1 MSTSSTVRMRL
12 PQRMMGRLTAV
23 LALSLAV
30 AAPSLVDGVG
40 AGSGLALT
48 SDVTATGAPVTTET
62 PVRFAQ
68 ANLRAGMGT
77 SALAADVATVVADQ
91 PDFITY
97 NEVDGRQDTAVAPAP
112 YRLFRAAKVGD
123 ANVDRYTR
131 ETAVAWNANKWTPL
145 ASGTWEISN
154 VRGKYDWQNREW
166 GIRYANWVTLTNAD
180 GRTVSVVAVHV
191 APDTTTFTAGIL
203 EPSLRRLGQLASV
216 LDDRGPV
223 MIGGDLNVNY
233 RETAKYPR
241 SLMAELDLTPTYD
254 ALKAS
259 LPTGDQ
265 KGASI
270 DYVLLRSSA
279 NFSVKQQY
287 TRELNSDHD
296 LLVAD
301 AAVLT
306 EKVGMWGAGIVVS
319 DPAVAPNKVVDMVA
333 RAIDSMPAGS
343 TLHLSARTMYRS
355 HVLAAI
361 RNAKARGVQIQLLF
375 GDRTPTPAINALM
388 RTLGTNT
395 ARKSWAVNRPRPYTR
410 HGIPPLQVLASESG
424 GTPALRIDVN
434 RAIQNT
440 PYTQTMT
447 GRIYTDGVS
456 YDTAFRTFFAAA
468 GRPL

>member
-1 MSTSSTVRMRL
+1 MSTSSTVSMRL
-12 PQRMMGRLTAV
+12 ARRMTGGLAV
-23 LALSLAV
+23 ALGLSLAV
-30 AAPSLVDGVG
+30 VTPALVGSE
-40 AGSGLALT
+40 GSGGGLT
-48 SDVTATGAPVTTET
+48 MASDVTTSGTPVPSET
-62 PVRFAQ
+62 PVRLAQ
-68 ANLRAGMGT
+68 ANLWAGMGAST
-77 SALAADVATVVADQ
+77 LAADVATVVADK

-97 NEVDGRQDTAVAPAP
+97 NEVDGRQDTSLAPAP
-112 YRLFRAAKVGD
+112 YKIFRAAATTD
-123 ANVDRYTR
+123 RDLNRYTR
-131 ETAVAWNANKWTPL
+131 ETAVAWDSTRWTPL
-145 ASGTWEISN
+145 ASGTWTISD
-154 VRGKYDWQNREW
+154 VRGKEDWQAREW
-166 GIRYANWVTLTNAD
+166 GRRYANWVTLTNAD
-180 GRTVSVVAVHV
+180 GRIVSVISVHV
-191 APDTTTFTAGIL
+191 SPDTTPITSGIL
-203 EPSLRRLGQLASV
+203 EPSLRSLGQLADA
-216 LDDRGPV
+216 LDDQGPV
-223 MIGGDLNVNY
+223 MVGGDLNVNY

-254 ALKAS
+254 VLKAS

-265 KGASI
+265 KGATI

-306 EKVGMWGAGIVVS
+306 AKIGMWGAGIVVS
-319 DPAVAPNKVVDMVA
+319 DPAVAPTKVLDTVA
-333 RAIDSMPAGS
+333 RAIDAMAPGT
-343 TLHLSARTMYRS
+343 TLHLSARTIYRS
-355 HVLAAI
+355 RVLAAI
-361 RNAKARGVQIQLLF
+361 RNAKARGVQVQLLF
-375 GDRTPTPAINALM
+375 GDRTPTPAIKSLM

-410 HGIPPLQVLASESG
+410 HGIPPLQVLASDSG